1 MLGNVF
7 SFWIGVISTCVNFI
21 FTLKINENPD
31 ITFGTFLLSC
41 AFIGLA
47 IYFVLGTDFIPLGG
61 FNKGSSS
68 SSSGNSNDG
77 YQPKHAPGNTRTYS
91 SNYSTRA
98 GRNK

>member
-31 ITFGTFLLSC
+31 ITIGMFLLAC

-47 IYFVLGTDFIPLGG
+47 IYFVLGTDFIPLFG
-61 FNKGSSS
+61 FNKNSSS
-68 SSSGNSNDG
+68 SSNSNDN
-77 YQPKHAPGNTRTYS
+77 YVPRHAPGTAGKNF
-91 SNYSTRA
+91 STRES
-98 GRNK
+98 RHKY

>member
-31 ITFGTFLLSC
+31 ITFGTFLLAC

-47 IYFVLGTDFIPLGG
+47 LYFILGTDFIPM
-61 FNKGSSS
+61 FISNKNSNSSN
-68 SSSGNSNDG
+68 SGNSNSN
-77 YQPKHAPGNTRTYS
+77 YVPRHAPGTS
-91 SNYSTRA
+91 GKDFSTRES
-98 GRNK
+98 RHRY